1 MSARKQPRTTMA
13 KPAGPDPKAREV
25 RLPGFLVSEEVGM
38 GDVIK
43 KATAWAGV
51 KPCGGCNKRAA
62 ALNQRVTFTPRG
74 RQ

>member
-1 MSARKQPRTTMA
+1 
-13 KPAGPDPKAREV
+13 V